1 MKTSKDDS
9 GSASQGFDRDEAE
22 KVVHARSVTDTRVG
36 DLRRSFNETGSL
48 DLDNSPGSK
57 TNEPE
62 SPAPVDPDTERVSG
76 SAAGVDSGVGVDSGE
91 QLRFTRED
99 LEFETISHGIVRVRL
114 RVHNDGFQTSL
125 PAQARIDSSYFG
137 AHVDRT
143 TLSRV
148 FVPPIPPGESVVI
161 EAFGEFTPHGT
172 PTLFNPA
179 LVSGARN
186 RALPRLMNNTW
197 AGKVFGVSETY
208 NDFTTKHRPVFRPRR
223 SKVEQDPV
231 AVLQGRINW
240 VGSIGAQLNGLCLE
254 RQLASGLR
262 VASGVEN
269 SASFYIGPRS
279 VRAQA
284 SLDGSGAA
292 GVLSMYSFHA
302 RVLNTKREQVD
313 TWSWRVEPTSEIG
326 VARLVFNVP
335 SAAPDSVFEL
345 LVTDPTT
352 EATAVL
358 EFHLEPL
365 P

>member
-9 GSASQGFDRDEAE
+9 GSAFQGFDRDEAE
-22 KVVHARSVTDTRVG
+22 NVVHTRSVTDTRVS
-36 DLRRSFNETGSL
+36 DLRRRFSETGSL

-62 SPAPVDPDTERVSG
+62 SLAPVDPDTERVSG
-76 SAAGVDSGVGVDSGE
+76 SAAGVDSGE

-125 PAQARIDSSYFG
+125 PAQAEIDSSYFG

-143 TLSRV
+143 TLSGV

-179 LVSGARN
+179 LVSGAMN
-186 RALPRLMNNTW
+186 LALPRLMNNTW
-197 AGKVFGVSETY
+197 AGKTFGVSETY
-208 NDFTTKHRPVFRPRR
+208 NDFTTKHRFVFRPRR

-231 AVLQGRINW
+231 DVLQGRINW
-240 VGSIGAQLNGLCLE
+240 VGSIGAQLNGLRLE
-254 RQLASGLR
+254 RQLARGLR
-262 VASGVEN
+262 VARGVEN

-279 VRAQA
+279 LRAQA

-335 SAAPDSVFEL
+335 SAAQDSVFEL